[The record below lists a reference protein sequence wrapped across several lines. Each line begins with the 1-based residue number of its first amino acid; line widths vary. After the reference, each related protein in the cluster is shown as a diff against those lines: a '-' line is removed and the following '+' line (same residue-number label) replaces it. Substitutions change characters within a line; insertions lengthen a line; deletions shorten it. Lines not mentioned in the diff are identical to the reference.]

1 MIEKI
6 SNFFISFIP
15 KSPLFFLLYL
25 FLFVIASVLF
35 IILLSKP
42 KKNKKQEKE
51 NKKLTIEDLLK
62 IAKNPKST
70 TDDLLRVFILFN
82 ENFKIEENEDKA
94 FELFEKA
101 LNHKSRN
108 KALFDFFHGI
118 LLPKNIK
125 YKDKLDE
132 IERKALN
139 K

>member
-1 MIEKI
+1 VIERI
-6 SNFFISFIP
+6 SDFLISLLP
-15 KSPLFFLLYL
+15 KNPLFFLLYL
-25 FLFVIASVLF
+25 FLFVIVSVLF
-35 IILLSKP
+35 IFLLSKS
-42 KKNKKQEKE
+42 KKSKKQEKE

-70 TDDLLRVFILFN
+70 TDDLLRVFMLFN

-94 FELFEKA
+94 FELFEKT
-101 LNHKSRN
+101 LNHKSKN

-132 IERKALN
+132 IERNALN